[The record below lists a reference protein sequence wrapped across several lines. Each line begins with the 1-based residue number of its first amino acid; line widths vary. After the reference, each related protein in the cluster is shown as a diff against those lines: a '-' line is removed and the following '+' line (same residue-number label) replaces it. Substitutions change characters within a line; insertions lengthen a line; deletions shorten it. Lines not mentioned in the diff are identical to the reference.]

1 MHASIM
7 VPLDGSPL
15 GDTAVPMA
23 ATLAQQSGSTLELVH
38 VHAPLVYPSGA
49 MTFDRRG
56 DEETPSMRRAQLAA
70 TAARL
75 RETSGLVV
83 RSTFLT
89 GSVVAT
95 LEAHVAARRPDLI
108 VMTTHGLGGPGRF
121 LLGSVADA
129 ILRRSGVPVLLGGP
143 DAGLAA
149 SEQRSGQPAFRHV
162 LIPLD
167 GSERAEAVIPHAV
180 ALADPD
186 ATAFTLLSVVVPLL
200 VTADRWSDTPPATA
214 GPAQRQREEPFNVI
228 ERHERETSAYLEQ
241 VAAELRQCSMTVTT
255 RVVVQAQAAQAILD
269 VAAECHADVI
279 AIATRGRHPLSRWVI
294 GSVADRIV
302 RGTEVPVLVFRPK
315 PAAAPRSQHE
325 DRGDAT
331 SACDASVRD
340 ASVHTGSTHATS
352 RWTPAT
358 A

>member
-7 VPLDGSPL
+7 VPLDGSSL
-15 GDTAVPMA
+15 GDTAVAMA
-23 ATLAQQSGSTLELVH
+23 ASLAQQSGATLELVH
-38 VHAPLVYPSGA
+38 VHAPLVYPSCA
-49 MTFDRRG
+49 LAFDGRHDDEAPSVRR
-56 DEETPSMRRAQLAA
+56 EQLAA
-70 TAARL
+70 LVARL
-75 RETSGLVV
+75 RETTGLVV
-83 RSTFLT
+83 RPTFLT
-89 GSVVAT
+89 GPVVAT
-95 LEAHVAARRPDLI
+95 LLAHVAARMPDLI
-108 VMTTHGLGGPGRF
+108 VMTTHGLGGRGRF

-200 VTADRWSDTPPATA
+200 ATADRSSDAPGATR
-214 GPAQRQREEPFNVI
+214 GPAERHREEPFDVV
-228 ERHERETSAYLEQ
+228 ERHERETSAYVEQ
-241 VAAELRQCSMTVTT
+241 VAAELRQCSLTVTT
-255 RVVVQAQAAQAILD
+255 RVVVHAQAAQAILD

-279 AIATRGRHPLSRWVI
+279 AIATHGRHPLSRWAI

-302 RGTEVPVLVFRPK
+302 RGTEVPALVFRPQ
-315 PAAAPRSQHE
+315 PAEAPRSEHE
-325 DRGDAT
+325 DHR
-331 SACDASVRD
+331 DASVRD
-340 ASVHTGSTHATS
+340 ASVHTGSTHAVS

>member
-7 VPLDGSPL
+7 VPLDGSPM
-15 GDTAVPMA
+15 GDTAVAMA
-23 ATLAQQSGSTLELVH
+23 ATLAQQSGATLELVH
-38 VHAPLVYPSGA
+38 VHASLVYPSGA
-49 MTFDRRG
+49 LPFDRRDD
-56 DEETPSMRRAQLAA
+56 DEAPNVRRAQLGAL
-70 TAARL
+70 AARL
-75 RETSGLVV
+75 RATTGLAVQP
-83 RSTFLT
+83 TFLT
-89 GSVVAT
+89 GPVVAT
-95 LEAHVAARRPDLI
+95 LLAHVAARRPDLI

-129 ILRRSGVPVLLGGP
+129 LLRRSGVPVLLGHPG
-143 DAGLAA
+143 AGLAA
-149 SEQRSGQPAFRHV
+149 SGPPSGEPAFRHV

-186 ATAFTLLSVVVPLL
+186 TTAFTLLSVVVPLL

-214 GPAQRQREEPFNVI
+214 GPAERHWEEPFDVV

-255 RVVVQAQAAQAILD
+255 RVVVHSQAAQAILD

-279 AIATRGRHPLSRWVI
+279 AIATHGRHPLSRWVI
-294 GSVADRIV
+294 GSVADWIV
-302 RGTEVPVLVFRPK
+302 RGREVPVLVFRPQ
-315 PAAAPRSQHE
+315 PAAALRSEHE
-325 DRGDAT
+325 DHRE
-331 SACDASVRD
+331 ASVRD
-340 ASVHTGSTHATS
+340 ASVHTGNTHAAS